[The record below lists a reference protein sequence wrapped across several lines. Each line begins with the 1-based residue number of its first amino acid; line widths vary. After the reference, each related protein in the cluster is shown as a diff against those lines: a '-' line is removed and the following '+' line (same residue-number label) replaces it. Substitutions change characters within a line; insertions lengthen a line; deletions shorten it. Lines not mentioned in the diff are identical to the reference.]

1 MEIDLQQIL
10 EGCKKN
16 DRRSQKEL
24 YKLFYSAAMGVCLR
38 FTQNRDDAVMVM
50 NDGFYKVFTKLDSYD
65 PKYPFVAWLKR
76 IMTNTAIDFYRS
88 SLRFQTVELSSV
100 EQEEVHWNLENL
112 QYEDLMKMIESL
124 SPAYRTV
131 FLLHVV
137 EGYSHEEIAEMLQI
151 SVGTSKSNLSK
162 ARSKLVEKTSPKLD
176 DYEGIR

>member
-1 MEIDLQQIL
+1 
-10 EGCKKN
+10 
-16 DRRSQKEL
+16 
-24 YKLFYSAAMGVCLR
+24 MGVCLR